1 MELPGGLTMADLGE
15 DRDGLTL
22 DRLHVRLGP
31 VLPDWPTGLVLRT
44 TLQGDVIQEAAAEV
58 VDGARGSPF
67 WDRPQRAAARE
78 LDALAR
84 FLGVAGWARIA
95 ARTRWLRDGLLGDG
109 ADDRAADYATG
120 AQDLVRRV
128 RRSRTLRWSVRG
140 LRAGPID
147 LLAAVE
153 NRLGAIE
160 AALSDPSTVSPLR
173 PSAAE
178 LPEFVVGAELAAAR
192 LIIAVLDPDT
202 EAAVDAA
209 TRAEESR
216 RG

>member
-1 MELPGGLTMADLGE
+1 MADLGE
-15 DRDGLTL
+15 DRDGLAL

-44 TLQGDVIQEAAAEV
+44 TMQGDVIQEAAAEV
-58 VDGARGSPF
+58 VDGSLGSAF

-84 FLGVAGWARIA
+84 FLGVAGWARVA
-95 ARTRWLRDGLLGDG
+95 ARARWLRDGLLGNVV
-109 ADDRAADYATG
+109 DDLAADYAAG

-153 NRLGAIE
+153 HRLGAIE
-160 AALSDPSTVSPLR
+160 AALSDPSMVSAAR

-178 LPEFVVGAELAAAR
+178 LPDLVVGAELAVAR
-192 LIIAVLDPDT
+192 LIVAALDPDT

-209 TRAEESR
+209 TRDEEGR